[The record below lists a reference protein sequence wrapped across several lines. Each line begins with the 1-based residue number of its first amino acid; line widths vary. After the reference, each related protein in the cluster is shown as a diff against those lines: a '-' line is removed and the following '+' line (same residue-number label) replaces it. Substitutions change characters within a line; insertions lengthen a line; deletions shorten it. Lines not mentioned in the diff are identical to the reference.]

1 MRRRLIVRPDA
12 LDLDSPGRRD
22 YWVALEH
29 DTFWGDH
36 LVPLTVMVGPQAK
49 EGEGL
54 VAIGGTH
61 GNEYEGPIAIRHLL
75 RTIDPAS
82 VRGRIILIPVLNVAA
97 FRIGTRDS
105 IEDDGVN
112 LNRAFVADAG
122 RVPALG
128 RITHRIADFV
138 RRLIWPR
145 VHVVIDLHCGGM
157 MKRFALCMS
166 YHPVADPE
174 QDRLIERTARWFGT
188 PLLMTYQN
196 ETPGLLTSEAERL
209 GKITIGSELGWG
221 TAVQPEGVLY
231 ARHGVLAAAI
241 HHHQLEGR
249 IEPFG
254 HHRAGTQ
261 VKAAIVE
268 RACYTVAPV
277 SGHYEPLQDCGARV
291 AEGTTVGLLHD
302 FERIDQEPWPVTAG
316 VEGIVVAQAWQA
328 PVRQGE
334 HILVVGK
341 EQPWS
346 DSAG

>member
-1 MRRRLIVRPDA
+1 MSQRIIVRPEG
-12 LDLDSPGRRD
+12 LDLDGPGRRD

-29 DTFWGDH
+29 DTLWGDH
-36 LVPLTVMVGPQAK
+36 LIPLTVMVGP
-49 EGEGL
+49 EVEPGRGL

-75 RTIDPAS
+75 HEIDPGR
-82 VRGRIILIPVLNVAA
+82 VRGRIVLIPVLNVAA
-97 FRIGTRDS
+97 FRIGARDS
-105 IEDDGVN
+105 MADDGVN

-138 RRLIWPR
+138 RRAIWPN
-145 VHVVIDLHCGGM
+145 VDVVIDLHCGGM
-157 MKRFALCMS
+157 SKRFALCMS

-221 TAVQPEGVLY
+221 HAVQPEGVVY
-231 ARHGVLAAAI
+231 GRHGVLAAAI
-241 HHHQLEGR
+241 HHGHLDGE
-249 IEPFG
+249 IAPIG
-254 HHRAGTQ
+254 HHRDGTQ
-261 VKAAIVE
+261 RKASIVD

-277 SGHYEPLQDCGARV
+277 SGHYEALVECGAEVRRGQ
-291 AEGTTVGLLHD
+291 AVGLLHD
-302 FERIDQEPWPVTAG
+302 FERIDETPLPVTAG
-316 VEGIVVAQAWQA
+316 VDGIVIAQAWQA
-328 PVRQGE
+328 PIRQGE
-334 HILVVGK
+334 HIAVVGRP
-341 EQPWS
+341 QAWS
-346 DSAG
+346 DRG